1 MLLQRNIK
9 SKEPGNAGNT
19 EKTTRQM
26 PVTNERKQIKTSK
39 YILIKNKTEVAVST

>member
-9 SKEPGNAGNT
+9 SKEPGNT

-26 PVTNERKQIKTSK
+26 PVTNEWKQIKTSK